1 LGVGGGKGEREGEG
15 DLGKIASGIP
25 PPLCPSA
32 RRQGEECEEGNA
44 SRGRGWLARVLLL
57 VSFAREKERRKKK
70 RGRIDGLADFCLNFE
85 RFKFWSK
92 CWW

>member
-1 LGVGGGKGEREGEG
+1 LEVVRVREREGRE
-15 DLGKIASGIP
+15 I
-25 PPLCPSA
+25 
-32 RRQGEECEEGNA
+32 
-44 SRGRGWLARVLLL
+44 LARLPRGSLLPCVHRLEDKEKRGKMEMLAEGKGWPARVFLL
-57 VSFAREKERRKKK
+57 VGFAREKERRKKK